1 MHRPRLLLVV
11 GILLSIGLA
20 STAAEW
26 SRFRGPNGT
35 GTVADKD
42 VPVQWS
48 EKENIRWKI
57 SIPGKG
63 HSSPVVWGKRLFLQT
78 SAADG
83 KDRALVCV
91 DTDKGEIL
99 WTKSVLAHA
108 SATNQYNSLAS
119 STPATDGERVYC
131 LFWDGTNLMI
141 YAFDFKGEVVWKRG
155 DAADK
160 DKDELGI
167 YEVKKQGGNS
177 QHGAGGSP
185 MVYDGKV
192 FYANEKDGSSSLL
205 AFDAKTGK
213 TLWKVDRK
221 PFRTC
226 YSTPFI
232 LDNKDGQPELIV
244 GSTAGI
250 TSYNPANGHENWNY
264 RWSFKGMALRTVASP
279 IAHQGL
285 VFQNSGDGS
294 GERAMIAVKLGGK
307 GDVTDTNLAWEDR
320 KSFPYVPTLLG
331 HGEHIYGVTDKGTAF
346 CYIAK
351 TGTEVWSER
360 LGSPVWASPILI
372 DGKIYVAAADGAVY
386 ILEAGPKYKL
396 LATNNVG
403 EPVYATPAVA
413 DNCLYIRG
421 SEHLFCIAKPAK
433 K

>member
-1 MHRPRLLLVV
+1 LLLVV
-11 GILLSIGLA
+11 GVLLSIGLA
-20 STAAEW
+20 SGAAEW

-35 GTVADKD
+35 GTAADKD

-48 EKENIRWKI
+48 DKENIRWKI
-57 SIPGKG
+57 TIPGKG

-78 SAADG
+78 AAADG

-91 DTDKGEIL
+91 DTEKGEII
-99 WTKSVLAHA
+99 WTKSVPGHTTKINNL
-108 SATNQYNSLAS
+108 NSLAS

-160 DKDELGI
+160 DKDELGV
-167 YEVKKQGGNS
+167 YEVNPPVANS
-177 QHGAGGSP
+177 QHGAAGSP
-185 MVYDGKV
+185 IVYDGKV
-192 FYANEKDGSSSLL
+192 FFANEKDRSSQLL

-213 TLWKVDRK
+213 TLWKADRK

-226 YSTPFI
+226 YSVPFI
-232 LDNKDGQPELIV
+232 LDKKDGESELIV

-250 TSYNPANGHENWNY
+250 TGYNPANGHENWNFT
-264 RWSFKGMALRTVASP
+264 WSFKTKPLRTVASP

-285 VFQNSGDGS
+285 VFQTSGDGDGS
-294 GERAMIAVKLGGK
+294 RGAIAVKLGGK
-307 GDVTDTNLAWEDR
+307 GDVSATNLAWENN

-331 HGEHIYGVTDKGTAF
+331 FGDYLFGVTDKEGTAF
-346 CYIAK
+346 CCKAND
-351 TGTEVWSER
+351 GTEVWREER
-360 LGSPVWASPILI
+360 LARSGVSASPILI
-372 DGKIYVAAADGAVY
+372 DGKIYVAAGDGSVFV
-386 ILEAGPKYKL
+386 LEAGPKYKL
-396 LATNNVG
+396 LATNSVG
-403 EPVYATPAVA
+403 EPVSATPAVA